1 MENNRTEILQEI
13 EAELA
18 SLKQQVQALEE
29 KLEAFRQLPPEEETA
44 EESDFTDMEFGV
56 PETPEAE
63 PAPIVQEEAVQT
75 EFEPVE
81 MDIALEDIPA
91 VEEAPAPVAEPA
103 SEPAPELASEPAPVP
118 ASEPAPEP
126 EASPAPTPE
135 PVAEPDSVPM
145 PEPEPVS
152 EPAPAPK
159 AVAPRPETER
169 LPWRLD
175 KPGISVKNIRSGIS
189 LYDRALFIGTLF
201 KEDYAL
207 YDKTIGELNALS
219 TLDEAVDY
227 LLERFPDWNLKS
239 DIVYNFM
246 MAIRKKLG

>member
-1 MENNRTEILQEI
+1 MDNNRTAILREI

-18 SLKQQVQALEE
+18 SLKQQFLALEE
-29 KLEAFRQLPPEEETA
+29 KVESLRRMPSEEPV
-44 EESDFTDMEFGV
+44 EESDFTDIEIGVADLPEVTVPAPAEESV
-56 PETPEAE
+56 PEVVEEPLEMDLAEDLPE
-63 PAPIVQEEAVQT
+63 PDP
-75 EFEPVE
+75 EPV
-81 MDIALEDIPA
+81 P
-91 VEEAPAPVAEPA
+91 EP
-103 SEPAPELASEPAPVP
+103 EP

-126 EASPAPTPE
+126 E
-135 PVAEPDSVPM
+135 PV
-145 PEPEPVS
+145 PEPEP
-152 EPAPAPK
+152 EPKPAPT
-159 AVAPRPETER
+159 APRPETER

-175 KPGISVKNIRSGIS
+175 KPGLSVKNIRSGIS

-207 YDKTIGELNALS
+207 YDKTISELNGLS
-219 TLDEAVDY
+219 SLDEAVDY

>member
-1 MENNRTEILQEI
+1 MENNRTEILREI
-13 EAELA
+13 ESELA
-18 SLKQQVQALEE
+18 SLKRQVLALEE
-29 KLEAFRQLPPEEETA
+29 KLEALRQEPVQEETPV
-44 EESDFTDMEFGV
+44 EESDFTDMEIGV
-56 PETPEAE
+56 SDLPEAA
-63 PAPIVQEEAVQT
+63 APVVEE
-75 EFEPVE
+75 
-81 MDIALEDIPA
+81 IPA
-91 VEEAPAPVAEPA
+91 QVRIDE
-103 SEPAPELASEPAPVP
+103 
-118 ASEPAPEP
+118 
-126 EASPAPTPE
+126 
-135 PVAEPDSVPM
+135 PM
-145 PEPEPVS
+145 PEPESVPEPVEEPVVEAVIEDLPEPEPTPAPTPALVEP
-152 EPAPAPK
+152 EPAPAEPAPVAPK
-159 AVAPRPETER
+159 PVAPRPETER

-175 KPGISVKNIRSGIS
+175 KPGMSVKNIRSGIS

>member
-1 MENNRTEILQEI
+1 MDNNRTEILREI

-18 SLKQQVQALEE
+18 ALKQQVLALEE
-29 KLEAFRQLPPEEETA
+29 KVEAFRQLPEEPA
-44 EESDFTDMEFGV
+44 EDSDFTDMEIGV
-56 PETPEAE
+56 DDLPQE
-63 PAPIVQEEAVQT
+63 PAP
-75 EFEPVE
+75 
-81 MDIALEDIPA
+81 
-91 VEEAPAPVAEPA
+91 APAPVEETAVQAEL
-103 SEPAPELASEPAPVP
+103 EPVDMDLVEEALP
-118 ASEPAPEP
+118 EPAPEP
-126 EASPAPTPE
+126 EPILEPE
-135 PVAEPDSVPM
+135 PQPEPL
-145 PEPEPVS
+145 PEPEP
-152 EPAPAPK
+152 EPKPA
-159 AVAPRPETER
+159 VPRPETER

-207 YDKTIGELNALS
+207 YDKTIGDLNALS
-219 TLDEAVDY
+219 SLDEAVDY

>member
-1 MENNRTEILQEI
+1 MDNNRTAILREI

-18 SLKQQVQALEE
+18 SLKQQFLALEE
-29 KLEAFRQLPPEEETA
+29 KVESLRRMPSEEPV
-44 EESDFTDMEFGV
+44 EESDFTDIEIGVADLPEETAPAPAEEPV
-56 PETPEAE
+56 PEVVEPLEMDLEEDLPEPEPVPEPEPE
-63 PAPIVQEEAVQT
+63 PAPAPEPEP
-75 EFEPVE
+75 EPVPE
-81 MDIALEDIPA
+81 PEP
-91 VEEAPAPVAEPA
+91 APAPEP
-103 SEPAPELASEPAPVP
+103 EPVP
-118 ASEPAPEP
+118 EPEPAPEP
-126 EASPAPTPE
+126 EPKPKPA
-135 PVAEPDSVPM
+135 V
-145 PEPEPVS
+145 
-152 EPAPAPK
+152 
-159 AVAPRPETER
+159 PRPETER

-175 KPGISVKNIRSGIS
+175 KPGLSVKNIRSGIS

-207 YDKTIGELNALS
+207 YDKTISELNALS

>member
-1 MENNRTEILQEI
+1 M
-13 EAELA
+13 
-18 SLKQQVQALEE
+18 
-29 KLEAFRQLPPEEETA
+29 
-44 EESDFTDMEFGV
+44 
-56 PETPEAE
+56 
-63 PAPIVQEEAVQT
+63 
-75 EFEPVE
+75 
-81 MDIALEDIPA
+81 
-91 VEEAPAPVAEPA
+91 EEAPAPVAEPA
-103 SEPAPELASEPAPVP
+103 SEPAPEP

-135 PVAEPDSVPM
+135 PVAEPEPVPM

-152 EPAPAPK
+152 ESAPAPK

-201 KEDYAL
+201 KEDFAL
-207 YDKTIGELNALS
+207 YDQTIADLNTLS
-219 TLDEAVDY
+219 SLDEAVDY

>member
-1 MENNRTEILQEI
+1 MENNRTEILREL

-18 SLKQQVQALEE
+18 SLKE
-29 KLEAFRQLPPEEETA
+29 KVLQFESRLEAFRQLPEEDA
-44 EESDFTDMEFGV
+44 VEESDFTDMEIGV
-56 PETPEAE
+56 SDFP
-63 PAPIVQEEAVQT
+63 
-75 EFEPVE
+75 
-81 MDIALEDIPA
+81 
-91 VEEAPAPVAEPA
+91 
-103 SEPAPELASEPAPVP
+103 EPAPVP
-118 ASEPAPEP
+118 EEVPVPEEIAVQVEIEPEPVPEPEPEPEPEPTPEPEPEPVPEPEPIPEPAPEP
-126 EASPAPTPE
+126 VPE
-135 PVAEPDSVPM
+135 P
-145 PEPEPVS
+145 

-159 AVAPRPETER
+159 PAPVVPRPETER

-207 YDKTIGELNALS
+207 YDKTIGDLNALS

>member
-1 MENNRTEILQEI
+1 MDNNRTAILREI

-18 SLKQQVQALEE
+18 SLKQQFLALEE
-29 KLEAFRQLPPEEETA
+29 KVESLRRMPSEEPV
-44 EESDFTDMEFGV
+44 EESDFTDIEIGVADLPEETAPALAEEPV
-56 PETPEAE
+56 PEVVEPLEMDLEEDLPEPEPEPE
-63 PAPIVQEEAVQT
+63 PAPAPEPEP
-75 EFEPVE
+75 EPVPE
-81 MDIALEDIPA
+81 PEP
-91 VEEAPAPVAEPA
+91 APAPEP
-103 SEPAPELASEPAPVP
+103 EPVP
-118 ASEPAPEP
+118 EPEPAPEP
-126 EASPAPTPE
+126 EPK
-135 PVAEPDSVPM
+135 
-145 PEPEPVS
+145 
-152 EPAPAPK
+152 PAPA
-159 AVAPRPETER
+159 VPRPETER

-175 KPGISVKNIRSGIS
+175 KPGLSVKNIRSGIS

-207 YDKTIGELNALS
+207 YDKTISELNALS